1 MVIWGRQRGGNEPDL
16 LEFGLTL
23 NLGSSYQPLGW
34 FSRGIPLIGDTTV
47 PKIGKNVREQAL
59 GSMKIG
65 GKKTIFTRGGLKVAS
80 RAGDVTKTNKKGE
93 KVIIRKGGNR
103 VVVSASGRI
112 TRIKSKAKGGLRVVT
127 MAPEENK
134 YKMVPAGKLKSVKG
148 SKVNPTK
155 K

>member
-1 MVIWGRQRGGNEPDL
+1 MA
-16 LEFGLTL
+16 
-23 NLGSSYQPLGW
+23 
-34 FSRGIPLIGDTTV
+34 
-47 PKIGKNVREQAL
+47 KIGKNVREQAL

-80 RAGDVTKTNKKGE
+80 RAGDVTKKNKKGE
-93 KVIIRKGGNR
+93 TVIVRKGGNR
-103 VVVSASGRI
+103 VVLGSYGRI

-134 YKMVPAGKLKSVKG
+134 YNMKPAGKLRAVKG
-148 SKVNPTK
+148 SKLNPPK